1 MKKLLKK
8 ISLSGLVMFMAFII
22 SGCGDNNKVNVNNF
36 YFPILVNRT
45 WEGDVVTYGGKTA
58 YVELIFE
65 ENEKGY
71 YTLTVSGEEPQT
83 GKMTYLIYGTILQL
97 RNIPEML
104 DQPWTL
110 IKVEDRK
117 MMFEGTPNKDHFK
130 PTLSLARK

>member
-1 MKKLLKK
+1 
-8 ISLSGLVMFMAFII
+8 
-22 SGCGDNNKVNVNNF
+22 
-36 YFPILVNRT
+36 
-45 WEGDVVTYGGKTA
+45 
-58 YVELIFE
+58 
-65 ENEKGY
+65 
-71 YTLTVSGEEPQT
+71 
-83 GKMTYLIYGTILQL
+83 MTYLIYGTILQL